1 MDKLQPQT
9 VYVLHTGQTDYYV
22 CQWNSDER
30 KHVEPVRPRHGVYPL
45 TGKELLQF
53 AKDAAEAS
61 IKMSPEQFLKAKG
74 VEI

>member
-1 MDKLQPQT
+1 MPVGDKVTPQ
-9 VYVLHTGQTDYYV
+9 VLVNKNLYY
-22 CQWNSDER
+22 SEYIE
-30 KHVEPVRPRHGVYPL
+30 KLPGVYPL

-61 IKMSPEQFLKAKG
+61 IKMSPEQFLKSKG